1 MSRLA
6 QRYSVVFFDLPKEGG
21 IGGGGSSAVPISLPN
36 TCGCG
41 ASGALCAACFQ
52 CRTCRSRPHTGTRR
66 LTLHSSCCGAGG
78 DGFVQCNA
86 SRRNLCRI
94 TVQITVFK
102 GRDLFAKVGSSE
114 YIDFSSSG
122 NISLQRGNTRTAT
135 FLQSFNSFM

>member
-41 ASGALCAACFQ
+41 ASGALCAARLQ
-52 CRTCRSRPHTGTRR
+52 CRPRPHTGTRR
-66 LTLHSSCCGAGG
+66 LTLSSSCCGACC

-86 SRRNLCRI
+86 SRRNICRI

-135 FLQSFNSFM
+135 FLQSFNSWEIEL